1 MNGTPVWEVLAS
13 KAQREVRQAQQL
25 LAEAQLRKDQA
36 IEREQKLDQLL
47 IEYAERLNS
56 IQRRAHSTNEAG
68 NYRNF
73 IIQLQSIKSR
83 SSAEFETLDTACK
96 NARQDVMLADQERL
110 KIERLVERAKEQRQK
125 ERDQRESRDAETES
139 MIQFNLRARL
149 QR

>member
-1 MNGTPVWEVLAS
+1 MNGIPVWEVLAS
-13 KAQREVRQAQQL
+13 RAQREVRQAQQQ
-25 LAEAQLRKDQA
+25 LAEVQLRKDQA

-56 IQRRAHSTNEAG
+56 IQRRAHSTTEAG

-73 IIQLQSIKSR
+73 IIQLQSIKHR

-96 NARQDVMLADQERL
+96 NARQNVMLADQERL
-110 KIERLVERAKEQRQK
+110 KIERLVERAKEQRQQ

-139 MIQFNLRARL
+139 MIQFNLRTRL

>member
-13 KAQREVRQAQQL
+13 KAQRQVRQAQQQ

-36 IEREQKLDQLL
+36 IERDQKLDQLL
-47 IEYAERLNS
+47 VEYTERLNS
-56 IQRRAHSTNEAG
+56 IQRRAHSTIEAG

-73 IIQLQSIKSR
+73 IVQLQSIKSR
-83 SSAEFETLDTACK
+83 SRAEFEAIEAACK
-96 NARQDVMLADQERL
+96 NARQDVILADQERL
-110 KIERLVERAKEQRQK
+110 KVERLAKRGKEQRQQ
-125 ERDQRESRDAETES
+125 ERAQRETRANEAES

>member
-1 MNGTPVWEVLAS
+1 MNGISVWEVLAS
-13 KAQREVRQAQQL
+13 RAQREVRQAQQQ
-25 LAEAQLRKDQA
+25 LAEVQLRKDQA

-56 IQRRAHSTNEAG
+56 IQRRAHSTTEAG

-73 IIQLQSIKSR
+73 IIQLQSIKHR

-96 NARQDVMLADQERL
+96 NARQNVMLADQERL
-110 KIERLVERAKEQRQK
+110 KIERLVERAKEQRQQ

-139 MIQFNLRARL
+139 MIQFNLRTRL

>member
-1 MNGTPVWEVLAS
+1 MNGTPVWELLAS
-13 KAQREVRQAQQL
+13 KAQREVQQAQQQ

-56 IQRRAHSTNEAG
+56 IQRRAHSTTEAG

-73 IIQLQSIKSR
+73 IVQLQSIKSR

-96 NARQDVMLADQERL
+96 NARQDVIHADQERL
-110 KIERLVERAKEQRQK
+110 KIERLVERDKQQRQQA
-125 ERDQRESRDAETES
+125 RDQRESRAAEAES
-139 MIQFNLRARL
+139 MIQFNLRDRL

>member
-13 KAQREVRQAQQL
+13 KAQREVRQAQQQ

>member
-13 KAQREVRQAQQL
+13 KAQREVRQAQQQ

-83 SSAEFETLDTACK
+83 SSAEFESLDTACK

>member
-1 MNGTPVWEVLAS
+1 MTGTPVWEVLAS
-13 KAQREVRQAQQL
+13 KAQREVRQAQQQ

>member
-13 KAQREVRQAQQL
+13 KAQREVRQAQQQ

-56 IQRRAHSTNEAG
+56 IQR
-68 NYRNF
+68 
-73 IIQLQSIKSR
+73 R